1 MFLNFFVVKMRKM
14 WFEYF
19 QEMKT
24 MKQYNNAAVPSLSH
38 ATITQIK
45 EIKRGRRRKLFI
57 KCFVFACM
65 VCEEMLHKN

>member
-38 ATITQIK
+38 ATITQK
-45 EIKRGRRRKLFI
+45 KRNKKRKKKKIIYQVLCI
-57 KCFVFACM
+57 CLYGV
-65 VCEEMLHKN
+65 